1 MDSLHDLGFDTER
14 ISVEQYSA
22 LLTEITEQLAA
33 VQKQS
38 GAKLLW
44 VKTTPVPT
52 VPMYGPGCNDTRT
65 WCAASIL
72 SATSS
77 SLSPWASSWPSGWR
91 LAVLCDAD
99 RARCANSLNPP
110 RFDADVVLYNAVS
123 CGPSPGYALAC

>member
-65 WCAASIL
+65 WCAAAAIL
-72 SATSS
+72 SAA
-77 SLSPWASSWPSGWR
+77 SLSPWAPSWLVLETPERSGSR
-91 LAVLCDAD
+91 RRPLVASGS
-99 RARCANSLNPP
+99 R
-110 RFDADVVLYNAVS
+110 
-123 CGPSPGYALAC
+123 G

>member
-22 LLTEITEQLAA
+22 LLTGITEQLAA

-65 WCAASIL
+65 WCAAAAIL
-72 SATSS
+72 SAASS
-77 SLSPWASSWPSGWR
+77 SLSPWASSSFR
-91 LAVLCDAD
+91 LPAGCPV
-99 RARCANSLNPP
+99 
-110 RFDADVVLYNAVS
+110 
-123 CGPSPGYALAC
+123 

>member
-22 LLTEITEQLAA
+22 LLTKITEQLAA

-72 SATSS
+72 S
-77 SLSPWASSWPSGWR
+77 PWPPSGCR

-99 RARCANSLNPP
+99 RARCQQPQPAPLRRRRRPLQRSELRTLSRLP
-110 RFDADVVLYNAVS
+110 
-123 CGPSPGYALAC
+123 CALCAC

>member
-1 MDSLHDLGFDTER
+1 VDSLHDLGFDTER

-22 LLTEITEQLAA
+22 LLTKITEQLAA

-52 VPMYGPGCNDTRT
+52 VPMYGPGCNDTRS

-72 SATSS
+72 SAASS
-77 SLSPWASSWPSGWR
+77 SLSPWASSWPPSAGGWLSCVTR
-91 LAVLCDAD
+91 TALAVPTAST
-99 RARCANSLNPP
+99 RPASTPT
-110 RFDADVVLYNAVS
+110 S
-123 CGPSPGYALAC
+123 SSTTQ